1 MKPNKDTFVA
11 PSRVEPAL
19 LLSKSDSRYWKA
31 RLIRRSYTD
40 AIKLVRG
47 QEYSTRI
54 EHGGVSFFFP
64 LGSVDEDRAAVRA
77 IQIYSTIANE
87 GWQAAFDRFPR
98 EITVAVF
105 WGWNPMACTYTTL
118 YSMPSESLSRVKPA
132 RPAVKRSCRV
142 SVIEPEEGVRRAFA
156 LWIDRQPGFCCPQ
169 SFASVQQAAGHLR
182 ADSAQLVLV
191 NRDLIERPGGDKM
204 ETIRGLVP
212 EVPVFSFGVY
222 EESNYIFHSVT
233 GVPAGYFLL
242 RRQPR
247 HLFDAISPLAR
258 QPKLPLRLLMR
269 EIEKYFQSLFDLP
282 DREVMDQELANLTN
296 REREILLCLS
306 KGFSDKQIADA
317 LNISVWTVHGHV
329 KNVFEKLG
337 VHSRTEAVIKFLQ
350 K

>member
-1 MKPNKDTFVA
+1 MKSSKD
-11 PSRVEPAL
+11 SGL
-19 LLSKSDSRYWKA
+19 LPPQTELASLLPKTDARYWKT

-40 AIKLVRG
+40 AIKRVRG

-64 LGSVDEDRAAVRA
+64 LGSADEARAAARA
-77 IQIYSTIANE
+77 IQIYSTIAND
-87 GWQAAFDRFPR
+87 GWKAACDRIPR

-105 WGWNPMACTYTTL
+105 WSWNPMACTYTTI
-118 YSMPSESLSRVKPA
+118 YSVPSEALIRTESA
-132 RPAVKRSCRV
+132 RPALKRSCRV
-142 SVIEPEEGVRRAFA
+142 SVIEAEEGVRRALT
-156 LWIDRQPGFCCPQ
+156 LWIDRQPGFRCGQ
-169 SFASVQQAAGHLR
+169 SFATVKQAAGNLR
-182 ADSAQLVLV
+182 ADSPHLVLI

-204 ETIRGLVP
+204 ETLRELAPDVP
-212 EVPVFSFGVY
+212 IFSFGIY

-233 GVPAGYFLL
+233 GVPGGYFLL

-258 QPKLPLRLLMR
+258 DPKLSPRLLKR
-269 EIEKYFQSLFDLP
+269 EIEKYFQSRFDAPERAEMEL
-282 DREVMDQELANLTN
+282 ELANLTN

-306 KGFSDKQIADA
+306 KGLSDKQIADA